1 MATEGGKTS
10 EPENNNKKPKT
21 SGSQDSQPSPLALLA
36 ATCSKIGTPGENQ
49 ATGQQQIII
58 DPSQGLVQLQN
69 QPQQLELVT
78 TQLAGNAWQLVAS
91 TPPASK
97 ENNVSQPASSSSSS
111 SSSNNGSASPTKTK
125 SGNSST
131 PGQFQVIQ
139 VQNPS
144 GSVQY
149 QVIPQLQ
156 TVEGQQ
162 IQINPTSSSSLQD
175 LQGQIQLISAGNN
188 QAILTAA
195 NRTASGNIL
204 AQNLANQT
212 VPVQIRP
219 GVSIPLQ
226 LQTLPG
232 TQAQV
237 VTTLPINIGGV
248 TLALPV
254 INNVAAGGGTGQVG
268 QPATTTDSGTSNGSQ
283 LVSTPTTT
291 TASASTMPESP
302 SSTTCTTTASTSL
315 TSSDTLVSSA
325 DTGQYASTSA
335 SNSER
340 TIEESQTPAATES
353 EAQSSSQLQSN
364 GLQNTQ
370 DQSNSLQQVQIVG
383 QPILQQIQIQQPQQ
397 QIIQAI
403 PPQSFQLQSGQTIQ
417 TIQQQPLQNVQL
429 QAVNPTQV
437 LIRAPTLTPSGQ
449 ISWQTVQVQ
458 NIQSLSNLQVQN
470 AGLSQQLTITPV
482 SSSGGTTLAQI
493 APVAVAGAPITLNTA
508 QLASVPNLQ
517 TVSVANLG
525 AAGVQVQG
533 VPVTITSVAGQQQG
547 QDGVKVQQATI
558 APVTVAVGGI
568 ANATIGAVSPDQLT
582 QVHLQQGQQ
591 ASDQEVQ
598 PGKRLR
604 RVACSC
610 PNCREGEGRGSN
622 EPGKKKQHICHIEG
636 CGKVY
641 GKTSHLRAHLRWHT
655 GERPFVCNWMF
666 CGKRFTRSDELQRHR
681 RTHTVDIIF
690 VLLPFKDRSYHECK
704 VLKEKENFNEI
715 LQIQFLKKNL
725 KQTYKEEGKISDMDK
740 LEPID
745 FLLVKR
751 DLNAQNVPK
760 GLCGVTI
767 SLNMSKR
774 TRIRKVVGQL
784 LPLLPRENWT
794 HLLQRCLAPQ
804 ELSQLQPFLKIPTQQ
819 LLMFQPTWKNSEK
832 LPITETSSAALKFT
846 RTFENLEVGWS
857 SGLQS
862 RKSCFH
868 SWLL

>member
-1 MATEGGKTS
+1 M
-10 EPENNNKKPKT
+10 
-21 SGSQDSQPSPLALLA
+21 
-36 ATCSKIGTPGENQ
+36 
-49 ATGQQQIII
+49 
-58 DPSQGLVQLQN
+58 
-69 QPQQLELVT
+69 T

-97 ENNVSQPASSSSSS
+97 ENNISQAASSSSSS
-111 SSSNNGSASPTKTK
+111 SSSNNGSSSPTKTK

-131 PGQFQVIQ
+131 PNQFQVIQ

-156 TVEGQQ
+156 TVDGQQ
-162 IQINPTSSSSLQD
+162 IQINPASSSSLQD
-175 LQGQIQLISAGNN
+175 LQGQIQLISAGSN

-254 INNVAAGGGTGQVG
+254 INNVTAGGGTGQVG
-268 QPATTTDSGTSNGSQ
+268 QPTTTTDSGTSNGNQ

-302 SSTTCTTTASTSL
+302 SSSTTCTTTASTSL

-335 SNSER
+335 SSSER

-353 EAQSSSQLQSN
+353 EAQSSSQLQPN
-364 GLQNTQ
+364 GIQTAQ
-370 DQSNSLQQVQIVG
+370 DQSSSLQQVQIVG

-533 VPVTITSVAGQQQG
+533 VPVTITSVAGKLHLFTLLLAG
-547 QDGVKVQQATI
+547 LSDRTI
-558 APVTVAVGGI
+558 APASLLDLIHLGGTHLVRSQSW
-568 ANATIGAVSPDQLT
+568 TITPQPYIVVRAVS
-582 QVHLQQGQQ
+582 
-591 ASDQEVQ
+591 
-598 PGKRLR
+598 
-604 RVACSC
+604 
-610 PNCREGEGRGSN
+610 
-622 EPGKKKQHICHIEG
+622 
-636 CGKVY
+636 
-641 GKTSHLRAHLRWHT
+641 
-655 GERPFVCNWMF
+655 
-666 CGKRFTRSDELQRHR
+666 
-681 RTHTVDIIF
+681 
-690 VLLPFKDRSYHECK
+690 
-704 VLKEKENFNEI
+704 
-715 LQIQFLKKNL
+715 
-725 KQTYKEEGKISDMDK
+725 
-740 LEPID
+740 
-745 FLLVKR
+745 
-751 DLNAQNVPK
+751 
-760 GLCGVTI
+760 
-767 SLNMSKR
+767 
-774 TRIRKVVGQL
+774 
-784 LPLLPRENWT
+784 
-794 HLLQRCLAPQ
+794 
-804 ELSQLQPFLKIPTQQ
+804 
-819 LLMFQPTWKNSEK
+819 
-832 LPITETSSAALKFT
+832 
-846 RTFENLEVGWS
+846 
-857 SGLQS
+857 
-862 RKSCFH
+862 
-868 SWLL
+868 

>member
-1 MATEGGKTS
+1 
-10 EPENNNKKPKT
+10 
-21 SGSQDSQPSPLALLA
+21 
-36 ATCSKIGTPGENQ
+36 
-49 ATGQQQIII
+49 
-58 DPSQGLVQLQN
+58 
-69 QPQQLELVT
+69 
-78 TQLAGNAWQLVAS
+78 
-91 TPPASK
+91 
-97 ENNVSQPASSSSSS
+97 
-111 SSSNNGSASPTKTK
+111 
-125 SGNSST
+125 
-131 PGQFQVIQ
+131 
-139 VQNPS
+139 
-144 GSVQY
+144 
-149 QVIPQLQ
+149 
-156 TVEGQQ
+156 
-162 IQINPTSSSSLQD
+162 
-175 LQGQIQLISAGNN
+175 
-188 QAILTAA
+188 
-195 NRTASGNIL
+195 
-204 AQNLANQT
+204 
-212 VPVQIRP
+212 
-219 GVSIPLQ
+219 
-226 LQTLPG
+226 
-232 TQAQV
+232 
-237 VTTLPINIGGV
+237 
-248 TLALPV
+248 
-254 INNVAAGGGTGQVG
+254 
-268 QPATTTDSGTSNGSQ
+268 
-283 LVSTPTTT
+283 
-291 TASASTMPESP
+291 MPESP
-302 SSTTCTTTASTSL
+302 SSSTTCTTTASTSL

-335 SNSER
+335 NNSER

-364 GLQNTQ
+364 GIQNTQ

-681 RTHTVDIIF
+681 RTHTGEKRF
-690 VLLPFKDRSYHECK
+690 ECP
-704 VLKEKENFNEI
+704 E
-715 LQIQFLKKNL
+715 
-725 KQTYKEEGKISDMDK
+725 
-740 LEPID
+740 
-745 FLLVKR
+745 
-751 DLNAQNVPK
+751 
-760 GLCGVTI
+760 C
-767 SLNMSKR
+767 SKR
-774 TRIRKVVGQL
+774 FMRSDHLSKHVKTHQNKKGGGTALAIVTSGELDSSVTEVLGSPRIVTV
-784 LPLLPRENWT
+784 
-794 HLLQRCLAPQ
+794 AAI
-804 ELSQLQPFLKIPTQQ
+804 SQDSNPATP
-819 LLMFQPTWKNSEK
+819 NV
-832 LPITETSSAALKFT
+832 SANMEEF
-846 RTFENLEVGWS
+846 
-857 SGLQS
+857 
-862 RKSCFH
+862 
-868 SWLL
+868 

>member
-1 MATEGGKTS
+1 
-10 EPENNNKKPKT
+10 
-21 SGSQDSQPSPLALLA
+21 
-36 ATCSKIGTPGENQ
+36 
-49 ATGQQQIII
+49 
-58 DPSQGLVQLQN
+58 
-69 QPQQLELVT
+69 
-78 TQLAGNAWQLVAS
+78 
-91 TPPASK
+91 
-97 ENNVSQPASSSSSS
+97 
-111 SSSNNGSASPTKTK
+111 
-125 SGNSST
+125 
-131 PGQFQVIQ
+131 
-139 VQNPS
+139 

-254 INNVAAGGGTGQVG
+254 INNVTTGGGAGQVG
-268 QPATTTDSGTSNGSQ
+268 QPTTTTDSGTSNGAQ
-283 LVSTPTTT
+283 LVSPPTTT
-291 TASASTMPESP
+291 AASASTMPESP
-302 SSTTCTTTASTSL
+302 SSSTTCTTTASTSL
-315 TSSDTLVSSA
+315 TSSDTLVSS
-325 DTGQYASTSA
+325 
-335 SNSER
+335 SER

-353 EAQSSSQLQSN
+353 EAQSSSQLQPN
-364 GLQNTQ
+364 GIQTAQ
-370 DQSNSLQQVQIVG
+370 DQSSSLQQVQIVG

-525 AAGVQVQG
+525 AAGVQVQ
-533 VPVTITSVAGQQQG
+533 QG
-547 QDGVKVQQATI
+547 QDGVKVQQAAI

-591 ASDQEVQ
+591 TSDAEVQ

-610 PNCREGEGRGSN
+610 PNCREGEGRGSS
-622 EPGKKKQHICHIEG
+622 EPGKKKQHVCHIEG

-655 GERPFVCNWMF
+655 GERPFICNWMF

-681 RTHTVDIIF
+681 RTHTGEKRF
-690 VLLPFKDRSYHECK
+690 ECP
-704 VLKEKENFNEI
+704 E
-715 LQIQFLKKNL
+715 
-725 KQTYKEEGKISDMDK
+725 
-740 LEPID
+740 
-745 FLLVKR
+745 
-751 DLNAQNVPK
+751 
-760 GLCGVTI
+760 C
-767 SLNMSKR
+767 SKR
-774 TRIRKVVGQL
+774 FMRSDHLSKHVKTHQNKKGGGTALAIVTSGELDSSVTEVLGSPRIVTV
-784 LPLLPRENWT
+784 
-794 HLLQRCLAPQ
+794 AAI
-804 ELSQLQPFLKIPTQQ
+804 SQDSNPATPNVSTNMEEF
-819 LLMFQPTWKNSEK
+819 
-832 LPITETSSAALKFT
+832 
-846 RTFENLEVGWS
+846 
-857 SGLQS
+857 
-862 RKSCFH
+862 
-868 SWLL
+868 

>member
-1 MATEGGKTS
+1 M
-10 EPENNNKKPKT
+10 
-21 SGSQDSQPSPLALLA
+21 
-36 ATCSKIGTPGENQ
+36 
-49 ATGQQQIII
+49 
-58 DPSQGLVQLQN
+58 VQLQN

-125 SGNSST
+125 SGNSSS

-162 IQINPTSSSSLQD
+162 IQINPTSTSSLQD

-291 TASASTMPESP
+291 TAASTMPESP
-302 SSTTCTTTASTSL
+302 SSSTTCTTTASTSL

-335 SNSER
+335 NSSER
-340 TIEESQTPAATES
+340 TIEDSQTPAATES

-364 GLQNTQ
+364 GIQSTQ

-403 PPQSFQLQSGQTIQ
+403 PPQSFQLQSGQIQ

-533 VPVTITSVAGQQQG
+533 VPVTITSVAG
-547 QDGVKVQQATI
+547 K
-558 APVTVAVGGI
+558 
-568 ANATIGAVSPDQLT
+568 L
-582 QVHLQQGQQ
+582 LQ
-591 ASDQEVQ
+591 SF
-598 PGKRLR
+598 L
-604 RVACSC
+604 
-610 PNCREGEGRGSN
+610 
-622 EPGKKKQHICHIEG
+622 
-636 CGKVY
+636 
-641 GKTSHLRAHLRWHT
+641 
-655 GERPFVCNWMF
+655 
-666 CGKRFTRSDELQRHR
+666 
-681 RTHTVDIIF
+681 
-690 VLLPFKDRSYHECK
+690 FKD
-704 VLKEKENFNEI
+704 
-715 LQIQFLKKNL
+715 
-725 KQTYKEEGKISDMDK
+725 
-740 LEPID
+740 
-745 FLLVKR
+745 
-751 DLNAQNVPK
+751 
-760 GLCGVTI
+760 
-767 SLNMSKR
+767 
-774 TRIRKVVGQL
+774 
-784 LPLLPRENWT
+784 
-794 HLLQRCLAPQ
+794 
-804 ELSQLQPFLKIPTQQ
+804 PFI
-819 LLMFQPTWKNSEK
+819 
-832 LPITETSSAALKFT
+832 
-846 RTFENLEVGWS
+846 
-857 SGLQS
+857 
-862 RKSCFH
+862 
-868 SWLL
+868 

>member
-1 MATEGGKTS
+1 MSDQKKEEEEEAAQAAAMATEGGKTS

-97 ENNVSQPASSSSSS
+97 ENNISQPASSSSSS

-125 SGNSST
+125 SGNSSS

-254 INNVAAGGGTGQVG
+254 INNVAAGGGAAQVG
-268 QPATTTDSGTSNGSQ
+268 QPAATADSGTSNGSQ
-283 LVSTPTTT
+283 SASTPTTT
-291 TASASTMPESP
+291 TASASMPESP
-302 SSTTCTTTASTSL
+302 SSSTTCTTTASTSL

-335 SNSER
+335 SSSER
-340 TIEESQTPAATES
+340 TIEDSQTPSATES
-353 EAQSSSQLQSN
+353 EAQTSSQLQSN
-364 GLQNTQ
+364 GIQNTQ

-533 VPVTITSVAGQQQG
+533 VPVTITSVAGSSIHG
-547 QDGVKVQQATI
+547 D
-558 APVTVAVGGI
+558 
-568 ANATIGAVSPDQLT
+568 S
-582 QVHLQQGQQ
+582 
-591 ASDQEVQ
+591 
-598 PGKRLR
+598 PGKNTEVGCHALFQGII
-604 RVACSC
+604 
-610 PNCREGEGRGSN
+610 PNPGI
-622 EPGKKKQHICHIEG
+622 EP
-636 CGKVY
+636 
-641 GKTSHLRAHLRWHT
+641 
-655 GERPFVCNWMF
+655 
-666 CGKRFTRSDELQRHR
+666 RFPALQA
-681 RTHTVDIIF
+681 D
-690 VLLPFKDRSYHECK
+690 S
-704 VLKEKENFNEI
+704 
-715 LQIQFLKKNL
+715 
-725 KQTYKEEGKISDMDK
+725 
-740 LEPID
+740 
-745 FLLVKR
+745 
-751 DLNAQNVPK
+751 
-760 GLCGVTI
+760 
-767 SLNMSKR
+767 
-774 TRIRKVVGQL
+774 
-784 LPLLPRENWT
+784 LPLSLVEGGRLLSSYSAPASHCGSLSHCGAWT
-794 HLLQRCLAPQ
+794 LGSQTSVVAAP
-804 ELSQLQPFLKIPTQQ
+804 
-819 LLMFQPTWKNSEK
+819 
-832 LPITETSSAALKFT
+832 
-846 RTFENLEVGWS
+846 
-857 SGLQS
+857 GL
-862 RKSCFH
+862 
-868 SWLL
+868 

>member
-1 MATEGGKTS
+1 MSDQKKEEEEEAAAAAAAAMATEGGKTS

-125 SGNSST
+125 SGNSSS

-162 IQINPTSSSSLQD
+162 IQINPTSTSSLQD

-291 TASASTMPESP
+291 TAASTMPESP
-302 SSTTCTTTASTSL
+302 SSSTTCTTTASTSL

-335 SNSER
+335 NSSER
-340 TIEESQTPAATES
+340 TIEDSQTPAATES

-364 GLQNTQ
+364 GIQSTQ

-403 PPQSFQLQSGQTIQ
+403 PPQSFQLQSGQIQ

-533 VPVTITSVAGQQQG
+533 VPVTITSVAEAVMNQEKRNNISVILKDVEKFMAKHLTYEHIFAGILEKDLLYATGCFVAKDLQG
-547 QDGVKVQQATI
+547 VMSFR
-558 APVTVAVGGI
+558 GI
-568 ANATIGAVSPDQLT
+568 
-582 QVHLQQGQQ
+582 
-591 ASDQEVQ
+591 E
-598 PGKRLR
+598 
-604 RVACSC
+604 
-610 PNCREGEGRGSN
+610 
-622 EPGKKKQHICHIEG
+622 
-636 CGKVY
+636 
-641 GKTSHLRAHLRWHT
+641 
-655 GERPFVCNWMF
+655 
-666 CGKRFTRSDELQRHR
+666 
-681 RTHTVDIIF
+681 
-690 VLLPFKDRSYHECK
+690 
-704 VLKEKENFNEI
+704 
-715 LQIQFLKKNL
+715 
-725 KQTYKEEGKISDMDK
+725 
-740 LEPID
+740 EPIQ
-745 FLLVKR
+745 VKR
-751 DLNAQNVPK
+751 DLNVQNVLK
-760 GLCGVTI
+760 GLCGVII
-767 SLNMSKR
+767 SPNMSKR
-774 TRIRKVVGQL
+774 TRIRKVVVQL
-784 LPLLPRENWT
+784 LPLLPPENWT

-804 ELSQLQPFLKIPTQQ
+804 ELSRLQPFLKIQTQQ
-819 LLMFQPTWKNSEK
+819 LPMFQPTWKNSEK
-832 LPITETSSAALKFT
+832 LFITETSSAALKFT
-846 RTFENLEVGWS
+846 HLCK
-857 SGLQS
+857 SGNGLV
-862 RKSCFH
+862 K
-868 SWLL
+868 WITE

>member
-1 MATEGGKTS
+1 MSDQKKEEEEEAAAAAAAAAAMATEGGKTS

-78 TQLAGNAWQLVAS
+78 TQLAGNTWQLVAS

-254 INNVAAGGGTGQVG
+254 INNVTAGGGTGQVG

-302 SSTTCTTTASTSL
+302 SSSTTCTTTASTSL

-335 SNSER
+335 SSSER

-364 GLQNTQ
+364 GIQNTQ

-533 VPVTITSVAGQQQG
+533 VPVTITSVAEAVMNQEKRNSISVILKDVEKFMAKHLTSEHIFAGILEKDLLYATGCFVAKDSQG
-547 QDGVKVQQATI
+547 VMSFRD
-558 APVTVAVGGI
+558 
-568 ANATIGAVSPDQLT
+568 
-582 QVHLQQGQQ
+582 
-591 ASDQEVQ
+591 
-598 PGKRLR
+598 
-604 RVACSC
+604 
-610 PNCREGEGRGSN
+610 
-622 EPGKKKQHICHIEG
+622 IE
-636 CGKVY
+636 
-641 GKTSHLRAHLRWHT
+641 
-655 GERPFVCNWMF
+655 
-666 CGKRFTRSDELQRHR
+666 
-681 RTHTVDIIF
+681 
-690 VLLPFKDRSYHECK
+690 
-704 VLKEKENFNEI
+704 
-715 LQIQFLKKNL
+715 
-725 KQTYKEEGKISDMDK
+725 
-740 LEPID
+740 EPIQ
-745 FLLVKR
+745 VKR

-760 GLCGVTI
+760 GLCGVIT
-767 SLNMSKR
+767 SPNMSKR

-794 HLLQRCLAPQ
+794 HLLQRCLALQ
-804 ELSQLQPFLKIPTQQ
+804 ELSQLQPFLKIQTQQ
-819 LLMFQPTWKNSEK
+819 LPMFQPTWKNSEK
-832 LPITETSSAALKFT
+832 LFITETSSAALKFT
-846 RTFENLEVGWS
+846 HL
-857 SGLQS
+857 
-862 RKSCFH
+862 
-868 SWLL
+868 

>member
-1 MATEGGKTS
+1 MSDQKKEEEEEAAVAAAAMATEGGKTS
-10 EPENNNKKPKT
+10 EPENNNKKTKT

-78 TQLAGNAWQLVAS
+78 TQLAGNAWQLVAAA
-91 TPPASK
+91 PPASK
-97 ENNVSQPASSSSSS
+97 ENNVAQPASSSSS

-125 SGNSST
+125 SANSST

-156 TVEGQQ
+156 SVEGQQ
-162 IQINPTSSSSLQD
+162 LQINPANATSLQD
-175 LQGQIQLISAGNN
+175 LQGQIQLIPAGNN

-204 AQNLANQT
+204 AQNLANQA
-212 VPVQIRP
+212 VPVQIRS

-226 LQTLPG
+226 LQTIPG

-254 INNVAAGGGTGQVG
+254 INNVAAGGGGSGQAA
-268 QPATTTDSGTSNGSQ
+268 QPAESGASNGNQ
-283 LVSTPTTT
+283 LASTTPTT

-302 SSTTCTTTASTSL
+302 SSSSTCTTTAATSL

-325 DTGQYASTSA
+325 DAGQYASTST
-335 SNSER
+335 SSSER
-340 TIEESQTPAATES
+340 TVEEAQTPAAES
-353 EAQSSSQLQSN
+353 EAQNSSPLQPN
-364 GLQNTQ
+364 GLQNAQ
-370 DQSNSLQQVQIVG
+370 DQSNPLQQVQIVG

-429 QAVNPTQV
+429 QAVSPTQV

-458 NIQSLSNLQVQN
+458 NIQSLPNLQVQN
-470 AGLSQQLTITPV
+470 AGLPQQLTITPV

-493 APVAVAGAPITLNTA
+493 APVAVAGTPITLNTA

-568 ANATIGAVSPDQLT
+568 ANATIGAVSPDQIT
-582 QVHLQQGQQ
+582 QVQLQQAQQ
-591 ASDQEVQ
+591 TSDQEVQ

-681 RTHTVDIIF
+681 RTHTGEKRF
-690 VLLPFKDRSYHECK
+690 ECP
-704 VLKEKENFNEI
+704 E
-715 LQIQFLKKNL
+715 
-725 KQTYKEEGKISDMDK
+725 
-740 LEPID
+740 
-745 FLLVKR
+745 
-751 DLNAQNVPK
+751 
-760 GLCGVTI
+760 C
-767 SLNMSKR
+767 SKR
-774 TRIRKVVGQL
+774 FMRSDHLSKHVKTHQNKKGGGTALAIVTSGELDSSVTEVLGSPRIVTV
-784 LPLLPRENWT
+784 
-794 HLLQRCLAPQ
+794 AAI
-804 ELSQLQPFLKIPTQQ
+804 SQDSNPATPNVSTNMEEF
-819 LLMFQPTWKNSEK
+819 
-832 LPITETSSAALKFT
+832 
-846 RTFENLEVGWS
+846 
-857 SGLQS
+857 
-862 RKSCFH
+862 
-868 SWLL
+868 

>member
-1 MATEGGKTS
+1 MSDQKKEEEEEAAAAAAMATEGGKTS

-91 TPPASK
+91 TPASK
-97 ENNVSQPASSSSSS
+97 ENNVSQPASSSSST

-125 SGNSST
+125 SGNSSA

-139 VQNPS
+139 VQNPG

-268 QPATTTDSGTSNGSQ
+268 QPATTTDGGTSNGSQ

-302 SSTTCTTTASTSL
+302 SSSTTCTTTASTSL

-335 SNSER
+335 SSSER
-340 TIEESQTPAATES
+340 TIEDSQTSAATES
-353 EAQSSSQLQSN
+353 EAQSSSQLQPN
-364 GLQNTQ
+364 GIQNAQ
-370 DQSNSLQQVQIVG
+370 DQANSLQQVQIVG

-533 VPVTITSVAGQQQG
+533 VPLTITSVAE
-547 QDGVKVQQATI
+547 
-558 APVTVAVGGI
+558 AVM
-568 ANATIGAVSPDQLT
+568 N
-582 QVHLQQGQQ
+582 
-591 ASDQEVQ
+591 QEKRSSISVILKDVEKFMV
-598 PGKRLR
+598 KRLTFEHIFAGILEKDLLCATGCF
-604 RVACSC
+604 VAKDSQGVM
-610 PNCREGEGRGSN
+610 NFRD
-622 EPGKKKQHICHIEG
+622 IE
-636 CGKVY
+636 
-641 GKTSHLRAHLRWHT
+641 
-655 GERPFVCNWMF
+655 
-666 CGKRFTRSDELQRHR
+666 
-681 RTHTVDIIF
+681 
-690 VLLPFKDRSYHECK
+690 
-704 VLKEKENFNEI
+704 
-715 LQIQFLKKNL
+715 
-725 KQTYKEEGKISDMDK
+725 
-740 LEPID
+740 EPIQ
-745 FLLVKR
+745 VKR
-751 DLNAQNVPK
+751 DLNVQNVLK
-760 GLCGVTI
+760 GL
-767 SLNMSKR
+767 
-774 TRIRKVVGQL
+774 
-784 LPLLPRENWT
+784 
-794 HLLQRCLAPQ
+794 
-804 ELSQLQPFLKIPTQQ
+804 
-819 LLMFQPTWKNSEK
+819 
-832 LPITETSSAALKFT
+832 
-846 RTFENLEVGWS
+846 
-857 SGLQS
+857 
-862 RKSCFH
+862 
-868 SWLL
+868 

>member
-1 MATEGGKTS
+1 MSDQKKEEEEEAAAAAAMATEGGKTS

-254 INNVAAGGGTGQVG
+254 INNVATGGGSGQVG
-268 QPATTTDSGTSNGSQ
+268 QPATTADSGTSNGNQ
-283 LVSTPTTT
+283 LVSTPTNTT
-291 TASASTMPESP
+291 TSASTMPESP
-302 SSTTCTTTASTSL
+302 SSSTTCTTTASTSL

-335 SNSER
+335 SSSER

-353 EAQSSSQLQSN
+353 EAQSSSQLQPN
-364 GLQNTQ
+364 GMQNAQ

-417 TIQQQPLQNVQL
+417 TIQQPPLQNVQL

-591 ASDQEVQ
+591 TSDQEVQ

-655 GERPFVCNWMF
+655 GERPFICNWMF

-681 RTHTVDIIF
+681 RTHTGEKRF
-690 VLLPFKDRSYHECK
+690 ECP
-704 VLKEKENFNEI
+704 E
-715 LQIQFLKKNL
+715 
-725 KQTYKEEGKISDMDK
+725 
-740 LEPID
+740 
-745 FLLVKR
+745 
-751 DLNAQNVPK
+751 
-760 GLCGVTI
+760 C
-767 SLNMSKR
+767 SKR
-774 TRIRKVVGQL
+774 FMRSDHLSKHVKTHQNKKGGGTALAIVTSGELDSSVTEVLGSPRIVTV
-784 LPLLPRENWT
+784 
-794 HLLQRCLAPQ
+794 AAI
-804 ELSQLQPFLKIPTQQ
+804 SQDSNPATPNVSTNMEEF
-819 LLMFQPTWKNSEK
+819 
-832 LPITETSSAALKFT
+832 
-846 RTFENLEVGWS
+846 
-857 SGLQS
+857 
-862 RKSCFH
+862 
-868 SWLL
+868 

>member
-1 MATEGGKTS
+1 MANSPLIWLVGVFADQKKEEEDEVPPAAAVAGAAAGAAMAPEGGKTS
-10 EPENNNKKPKT
+10 EQENNNKKAKT

-49 ATGQQQIII
+49 ASGQQQIII

-78 TQLAGNAWQLVAS
+78 TQLAGNAWQLVTA
-91 TPPASK
+91 TPPSSK
-97 ENNVSQPASSSSSS
+97 ENNVSQAASSSASSTSSANENSPTKAKPSQPSSSSSS
-111 SSSNNGSASPTKTK
+111 SS
-125 SGNSST
+125 
-131 PGQFQVIQ
+131 GQFQVIQ

-144 GSVQY
+144 GNVQY

-156 TVEGQQ
+156 AVEGQQ
-162 IQINPTSSSSLQD
+162 IQINPGNATSLQD
-175 LQGQIQLISAGNN
+175 LQGQIQLIPAGNN

-226 LQTLPG
+226 LQTIPG
-232 TQAQV
+232 AQAQV

-254 INNVAAGGGTGQVG
+254 INNVAAGGGSGQMG
-268 QPATTTDSGTSNGSQ
+268 QSAADGGAPNGNQ
-283 LVSTPTTT
+283 LVSTPTPTPPTT
-291 TASASTMPESP
+291 TASASSTMPESP
-302 SSTTCTTTASTSL
+302 SSSSTTCPASTASTTL
-315 TSSDTLVSSA
+315 TSSDPLVSSV
-325 DTGQYASTSA
+325 DSGQYASA
-335 SNSER
+335 SER
-340 TIEESQTPAATES
+340 ALEEPQPPVPES
-353 EAQSSSQLQSN
+353 EAQNSGQLQPN
-364 GLQNTQ
+364 GLQNTAAAPQ
-370 DQSNSLQQVQIVG
+370 QEQASSLQQVQIVG

-403 PPQSFQLQSGQTIQ
+403 PPQSFQLQSGQTLQ

-429 QAVNPTQV
+429 QAVSPTQV

-458 NIQSLSNLQVQN
+458 NIQSLPNLQVQN
-470 AGLSQQLTITPV
+470 AGLPQQLTITPV
-482 SSSGGTTLAQI
+482 SSSGGTALAQI

-558 APVTVAVGGI
+558 APVTVAVGGL
-568 ANATIGAVSPDQLT
+568 ANATLGAVSPDQIT
-582 QVHLQQGQQ
+582 QLQQAQQ
-591 ASDQEVQ
+591 TSEQEVQ

-610 PNCREGEGRGSN
+610 PNCREGEGRGTN

-655 GERPFVCNWMF
+655 GERPFVCNWIF

-681 RTHTVDIIF
+681 RTHTGEKRF
-690 VLLPFKDRSYHECK
+690 ECP
-704 VLKEKENFNEI
+704 E
-715 LQIQFLKKNL
+715 
-725 KQTYKEEGKISDMDK
+725 
-740 LEPID
+740 
-745 FLLVKR
+745 
-751 DLNAQNVPK
+751 
-760 GLCGVTI
+760 C
-767 SLNMSKR
+767 SKR
-774 TRIRKVVGQL
+774 FMRSDHLSKHVKTHQNKKGGGTALAIVTSGELDASVTEVLGSPRIVTV
-784 LPLLPRENWT
+784 
-794 HLLQRCLAPQ
+794 ASI
-804 ELSQLQPFLKIPTQQ
+804 SQDSNPATPNVSTNMEEF
-819 LLMFQPTWKNSEK
+819 
-832 LPITETSSAALKFT
+832 
-846 RTFENLEVGWS
+846 
-857 SGLQS
+857 
-862 RKSCFH
+862 
-868 SWLL
+868 